1 MGLGGGGGGGRTK
14 GKLLEFVLAFSS
26 FYLEEGNVCTEFG
39 GSHIHTSSNASCVGA
54 FVKDA
59 F

>member
-1 MGLGGGGGGGRTK
+1 VGGGGGRTK